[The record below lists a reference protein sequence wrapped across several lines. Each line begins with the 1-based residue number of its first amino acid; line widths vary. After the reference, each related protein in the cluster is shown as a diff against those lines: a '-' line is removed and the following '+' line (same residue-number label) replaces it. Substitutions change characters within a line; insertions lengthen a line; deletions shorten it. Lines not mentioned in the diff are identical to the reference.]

1 MHCEGGGQF
10 VVTVG
15 NTHVLTAADNF
26 LLVRETVNAVASKHS
41 LRATFVPNLY
51 AVLIVFFVD

>member
-1 MHCEGGGQF
+1 M
-10 VVTVG
+10 VTVG